1 MLYNFSYVIP
11 GKLAGMARPGISLP
25 LELELEQLKKEGV
38 GAIASLC
45 ETPLDNKILEMLS
58 FSYTHIVIHDFTA
71 PTLGQIEKFVAFV
84 SECNRDGVAV
94 AAHCAA
100 GMGRTGTML
109 ACYLVSL
116 GESAEEAIDSVR
128 SIRPGSIET
137 SEQEQA
143 IINYAASLSSAE
155 SKR

>member
-1 MLYNFSYVIP
+1 MLYNFSFVIP
-11 GKLAGMARPGISLP
+11 GKLAGMARPGVTFALFT
-25 LELELEQLKKEGV
+25 ELEKLKELGI

-45 ETPLDNKILEMLS
+45 EQPLDTPVLEQLG
-58 FSYTHIVIHDFTA
+58 FEYLHLEIQDFTA
-71 PTLGQIEKFVAFV
+71 PDIEQIRKFVEFV
-84 SECNRDGVAV
+84 GECNKRGIAV

-116 GESAEEAIDSVR
+116 GETAEQAIDSVR

-137 SEQEQA
+137 CAQEDCVRAYEQT
-143 IINYAASLSSAE
+143 LSTS
-155 SKR
+155 SQ